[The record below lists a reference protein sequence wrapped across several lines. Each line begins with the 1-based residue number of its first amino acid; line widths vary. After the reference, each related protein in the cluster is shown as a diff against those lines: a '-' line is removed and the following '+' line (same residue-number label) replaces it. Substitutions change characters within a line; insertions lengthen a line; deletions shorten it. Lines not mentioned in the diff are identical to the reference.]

1 MSHATGRLAPTV
13 TAIRDALAELESR
26 EQKSTF
32 ESSARGRAFIAQ
44 SASKPP
50 VRKRED
56 KPHKRNDRDPKR
68 TGRPNTFE
76 REWSAQFGLCRHC
89 GGKHWH
95 RDCTKRRSKAEFKN
109 AAVSNCAL
117 SSTAE

>member
-13 TAIRDALAELESR
+13 SAIRDVLAELEAR
-26 EQKSTF
+26 EQKSNF

-44 SASKPP
+44 SGSERP

-68 TGRPNTFE
+68 TGRPNTFD
-76 REWSAQFGLCRHC
+76 RE
-89 GGKHWH
+89 
-95 RDCTKRRSKAEFKN
+95 
-109 AAVSNCAL
+109 
-117 SSTAE
+117 